1 MLPTQVR
8 SWSTSVPQVQK
19 WQTTGS
25 KAPRYNNIPFIM
37 ADVSKLFNVALIS
50 SLLGSQHCN
59 EWFMYYHPN
68 ISGEF
73 YWAGS
78 PTGSSTLAERTA
90 HASDSVG
97 EFALTHRD
105 KLELAK
111 KTVDN
116 YVTKEL
122 QHDIPTGKQNL
133 CYSVYRC
140 KIDCS
145 FCMQEWPLNAV
156 SSTILGLVTSL
167 AHDHTPSYWR
177 SLGVHEK
184 LQWPYLNCQSLIQS

>member
-1 MLPTQVR
+1 MNDSCTTIQTSLENFTEQGLQQVAVH
-8 SWSTSVPQVQK
+8 WQK
-19 WQTTGS
+19 E
-25 KAPRYNNIPFIM
+25 
-37 ADVSKLFNVALIS
+37 L
-50 SLLGSQHCN
+50 
-59 EWFMYYHPN
+59 
-68 ISGEF
+68 
-73 YWAGS
+73 
-78 PTGSSTLAERTA
+78 A

-133 CYSVYRC
+133 RYSVYRC

-167 AHDHTPSYWR
+167 AHDHTLSYWR
-177 SLGVHEK
+177 SLGVHKK